1 MYILNHSHQF
11 MSQLSRKIT
20 IFNWEE
26 KEKKVQNTSNN
37 LLMRRCMDWEFQ
49 LAKEEQEKGCLRD
62 RRGWQEVAVDY
73 ELMIDWFIILII
85 NGGKQLIVRRR
96 LNKRSLGVTQWNS
109 KQYSLRI
116 WVNGQGN
123 GINQFIPDKIH
134 KIATLGR
141 NKVRFSRKYITFVL
155 APAHNIEAISKF
167 ILFTLYNSNARS

>member
-1 MYILNHSHQF
+1 
-11 MSQLSRKIT
+11 
-20 IFNWEE
+20 
-26 KEKKVQNTSNN
+26 
-37 LLMRRCMDWEFQ
+37 MDWEFQ

-116 WVNGQGN
+116 WLNG
-123 GINQFIPDKIH
+123 
-134 KIATLGR
+134 
-141 NKVRFSRKYITFVL
+141 
-155 APAHNIEAISKF
+155 
-167 ILFTLYNSNARS
+167 